1 MKLLRLLVQSFA
13 GVGSVDVEFGSGLNV
28 LYGPNDLGKSTVA
41 ESIRFALL
49 LPHSSTHFEP
59 YIAWAG
65 GGDPTVEL
73 TFETEAQRIWRVR
86 KHFGKTGSSLLQE
99 SRNGID
105 FTDVERGRG
114 VEGKLREIL
123 RWGIPEPGGAHAPR
137 GLPTSFLATALLSTQ
152 ADVSAILGQ
161 SLQNDLSGT
170 GKEQIAAALQAVAQD
185 PLFVELL
192 RKTQERRSEAYTDSG
207 AKKAAKGSV
216 FKEAAERV
224 KETRREKERL
234 QALVDDSE
242 GAEQQLRE
250 HNDRRASMQ
259 EQLAAAAANA
269 VRLELLARQAGDRSA
284 AEKQV
289 RLAEEEVRRI
299 KSCRT
304 EVEQTEAKIVDL
316 RSKVTGAREKAKKAQ
331 ELQSQSANALVS
343 AEEEARADGADPSS
357 TQTNAQLRQTLA
369 ERAVHAALQGMDSI
383 LAAKKLFDATQAAE
397 LELQQQQV
405 RAENARTK
413 SSQAKEQENA
423 ADEELQRG
431 VLLERALE
439 IQASEKQVRSAQAAV
454 DHKAG
459 LSARVQEIAGE
470 RASLLEQRA
479 SLIVPSQSLLPSMN
493 RLDTE
498 LASAR
503 GALDVGLVAIVTSHR
518 PLDLTVERDGEGVDP
533 RSVAKREEI
542 EANTELEVDVPGVV
556 NIRVRGGRREA
567 QARFAALESRWKQE
581 VTPHLEAAS
590 VSDLEGLS
598 AKIREAQRVDA
609 EIQQRDIELG
619 SLQRQIAAQSGVEDA
634 LQQSAADLRARR
646 AALGKMDIHTLLTD
660 LTALGVD
667 AAAKLERRRQ
677 QSLKGV
683 DAARISG
690 QAHKDH
696 AVAEESA
703 RQLGLALQTA
713 AAAWD
718 SASRSFPEGVDAAMA
733 AAQVEHAA
741 CVSSKQAI
749 DLELASLAAQIEARK
764 KRIETTLRDARKA
777 LEEARI
783 KVVSAQEEL
792 ETAMIDE
799 SAQSGR
805 LIELR
810 KVLDASDLVQAGER
824 LREATEHYDALP
836 VPQRLVS
843 NDEVTATQSTVGAI
857 ESAIDTIEK
866 EIHRAHG
873 RLEQVGGAVARE
885 HLSDAI
891 EAFESAE
898 RQERETEA
906 EYEAWKLLLEQ
917 MKEADAAQ
925 ASNLGLA
932 LVPAVAEQFNKL
944 TRERYETVSLTA
956 QLETKG
962 VVVAG
967 GVRSTSWLSVGT
979 REQLSTLF
987 RMSLAEYLRTA
998 IVLDDQ
1004 LVQSDESRMDWF
1016 RTLLKDKAQLFQIIV
1031 FTCRPGDYLLKAAL
1045 VPDGS
1050 AVHAD
1055 MDGGLIRAIDLRRAL
1070 HRRQM

>member
-1 MKLLRLLVQSFA
+1 M
-13 GVGSVDVEFGSGLNV
+13 
-28 LYGPNDLGKSTVA
+28 
-41 ESIRFALL
+41 
-49 LPHSSTHFEP
+49 
-59 YIAWAG
+59 
-65 GGDPTVEL
+65 EL
-73 TFETEAQRIWRVR
+73 TFETEEQRIWRVR

-105 FTDVERGRG
+105 FADVERGRG

-161 SLQNDLSGT
+161 SLQDDLSGS

-207 AKKAAKGSV
+207 TKKTAKGSV
-216 FKEAAERV
+216 FKEAAEKV
-224 KETRREKERL
+224 KEARREKERL

-242 GAEQQLRE
+242 GAEQQLQQL
-250 HNDRRASMQ
+250 NGRRAGMQ
-259 EQLAAAAANA
+259 EQLAAATANA
-269 VRLELLARQAGDRSA
+269 LSLEVLARQATDRSA

-299 KSCRT
+299 KNCRT
-304 EVEQTEAKIVDL
+304 EVEQTEARIAGL
-316 RSKVTGAREKAKKAQ
+316 RSKVTGAREAVKTAQ
-331 ELQSQSANALVS
+331 GLQSQSADALVS
-343 AEEEARADGADPSS
+343 AEEEARADEADPSS
-357 TQTNAQLRQTLA
+357 AETNAQLRLTLA
-369 ERAVHAALQGMDSI
+369 EGAVHTALQRIDNV
-383 LAAKKLFDATQAAE
+383 LAASKLFDAAQAAE
-397 LELQQQQV
+397 LDLQQQQV
-405 RAENARTK
+405 RADNTLTK
-413 SSQAKEQENA
+413 SSQAEEQEKA
-423 ADEELQRG
+423 ANEELQRS

-439 IQASEKQVRSAQAAV
+439 IQACEKQVRSAQAAV

-459 LSARVQEIAGE
+459 LLARVQEVSGE
-470 RASLLEQRA
+470 RVSLLEQRA
-479 SLIVPSQSLLPSMN
+479 SFTVPPQHLLPSMN
-493 RLDTE
+493 KLETE
-498 LASAR
+498 RANAR
-503 GALDVGLVAIVTSHR
+503 GALDVGLVAIVTPHR
-518 PLDLTVERDGEGVDP
+518 PLDLTVRRDGEGVDP
-533 RSVAKREEI
+533 RAIAKPEEI
-542 EANTELEVDVPGVV
+542 EANTDLEVDVPGIV

-567 QARFAALESRWKQE
+567 QARFATLESRWKQE
-581 VTPHLEAAS
+581 VTPHLEAAG
-590 VSDLEGLS
+590 VNDLDALS
-598 AKIREAQRVDA
+598 AKVREAQRLDA
-609 EIQQRDIELG
+609 GIQQRDMELG
-619 SLQRQIAAQSGVEDA
+619 SLQKQIDAQSGVEDV
-634 LQQSAADLRARR
+634 LQQSTADLRARR
-646 AALGKMDIHTLLTD
+646 AALGKVDLQTLLAD

-667 AAAKLERRRQ
+667 AAAKLDRRRQ
-677 QSLKGV
+677 QLVKAV
-683 DAARISG
+683 DAARILSE
-690 QAHKDH
+690 QAHKDQ
-696 AVAEESA
+696 AIAEDRA

-713 AAAWD
+713 TAAWD
-718 SASRSFPEGVDAAMA
+718 SASRTFPQGVDAAMT
-733 AAQVEHAA
+733 AAQAEHAA
-741 CVSSKQAI
+741 CVNSKQAI

-777 LEEARI
+777 VEKA
-783 KVVSAQEEL
+783 KVKVASAQEEL
-792 ETAMIDE
+792 EAAMIDE
-799 SAQSGR
+799 SAQNGR

-810 KVLDASDLVQAGER
+810 RVLETSDLVLAGER
-824 LREATEHYDALP
+824 LREATEHYVALP

-843 NDEVTATQSTVGAI
+843 NDEVTAAQSTVAAI
-857 ESAIDTIEK
+857 KSGIDAIEK

-885 HLSDAI
+885 RLADAI
-891 EAFESAE
+891 ETFESAE

-925 ASNLGLA
+925 ASNLGFA
-932 LVPAVAEQFNKL
+932 LVPAIAEQFNKL

-967 GVRSTSWLSVGT
+967 GVRSASHLSVGT

-987 RMSLAEYLRTA
+987 RISLAEYLRTA

-1004 LVQSDESRMDWF
+1004 LVQSDEDRMGWF
-1016 RTLLKDKAQLFQIIV
+1016 RTLLKEKAEFFQIIV
-1031 FTCRPGDYLLKAAL
+1031 FTCRPGDYLPQAAR

-1070 HRRQM
+1070 HRH